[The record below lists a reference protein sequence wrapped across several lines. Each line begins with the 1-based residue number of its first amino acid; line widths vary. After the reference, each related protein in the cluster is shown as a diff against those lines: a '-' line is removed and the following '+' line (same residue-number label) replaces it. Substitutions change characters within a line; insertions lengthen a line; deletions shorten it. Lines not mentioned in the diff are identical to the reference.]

1 MFKGIGVSSAS
12 IVGDELQRDTGGRGV
27 NRLLAAGGVVCL
39 VALPCTARSQ
49 AELQGHV
56 FGDSSRRPI
65 RNAEVALPRLN
76 LRVLT
81 DSLGRYRLQNIPRGE
96 HLVVARAVGFRPD
109 SAMTPFDGDE
119 ALVSDVVLRV
129 AVNELPTVAVKDASR
144 PLAHGKMA
152 AYEERKALGVGHFID
167 RALLAK
173 DENRRLGDIL
183 ASNVPG
189 LSIYRGTGSKSWAA
203 SGRTTSSAKCAFC
216 RTTRNEM
223 LDPFDVAS
231 GAPLA
236 CYLDVYL
243 DGAAVYSSSARGTAL
258 FNLNSI
264 EANQIEAIEVYTGV
278 GQIPAQYNK
287 TSGGCGVLLIWTRD
301 GRR

>member
-1 MFKGIGVSSAS
+1 MKRFV
-12 IVGDELQRDTGGRGV
+12 
-27 NRLLAAGGVVCL
+27 L
-39 VALPCTARSQ
+39 VLCATACTALAPAVLRAQ

-56 FGDSSRRPI
+56 FGDSTRRPL
-65 RNAEVALPRLN
+65 RNAEVAVPRLN
-76 LRVLT
+76 LRVVT
-81 DSLGRYRLQNIPRGE
+81 DSLGRYRLQYIPRGE
-96 HLVVARAVGFRPD
+96 LLVIARAVGCRPD
-109 SAMTPFDGDE
+109 STMTVFDGDE

-129 AVNELPTVAVKDASR
+129 AVNELPTVAVSGTSR
-144 PLAHGKMA
+144 PVVHGKMA
-152 AYEERKALGVGHFID
+152 AYEERKAAGIGHFLD
-167 RALLAK
+167 REMFAK
-173 DENRRLGDIL
+173 DENRRVSDIL

-203 SGRTTSSAKCAFC
+203 SGRTASSAKCAFC
-216 RTTRNEM
+216 RVSRNEM
-223 LDPFDVAS
+223 LDPFDVAA

-243 DGAAVYSSSARGTAL
+243 DGATVYSSSARGTAL

-287 TSGGCGVLLIWTRD
+287 TSGGCGVMLIWTRD
-301 GRR
+301 GKR

>member
-1 MFKGIGVSSAS
+1 MQRIVIALGIIGCLTGAPCSA
-12 IVGDELQRDTGGRGV
+12 Q
-27 NRLLAAGGVVCL
+27 
-39 VALPCTARSQ
+39 SQ

-56 FGDSSRRPI
+56 FGDSSRRPL
-65 RNAEVALPRLN
+65 RNAEVVLPRLN
-76 LRVLT
+76 LRATT
-81 DSLGRYRLQNIPRGE
+81 DSLGRYRLRNIPRGE

-109 SAMTPFDGDE
+109 SAMTAFDGDE

-129 AVNELPTVAVKDASR
+129 AVNELPTVAVREVSR
-144 PLAHGKMA
+144 PVPRGKMA
-152 AYEERKALGVGHFID
+152 AYEERKAMGVGHFID
-167 RALLAK
+167 RELLAK
-173 DENRRLGDIL
+173 DENRRLSDIL

-203 SGRTTSSAKCAFC
+203 SGRTASSAKCAFC
-216 RTTRNEM
+216 RTSRHEM
-223 LDPFDVAS
+223 LDPFDVAA

-278 GQIPAQYNK
+278 GQIPTQYNK
-287 TSGGCGVLLIWTRD
+287 TSGGCGVMLIWTRD
-301 GRR
+301 GKR